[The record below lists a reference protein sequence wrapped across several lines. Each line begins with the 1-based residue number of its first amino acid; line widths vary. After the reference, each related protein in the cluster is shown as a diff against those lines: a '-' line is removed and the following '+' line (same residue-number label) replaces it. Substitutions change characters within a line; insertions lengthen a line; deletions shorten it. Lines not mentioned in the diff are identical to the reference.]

1 MATPGQRH
9 SSFSKRAQYTL
20 FTGYIAAGVGA
31 LVGAILLGL
40 SLWQPQFLSGL
51 RGGAQDAALPATSAT
66 AEVRTESKS
75 LIASIR
81 GYLRAGSQ
89 NAALKREVEIARIR
103 LKEAEAVAGE
113 NARLKALLAIRDGAI
128 KPVAV
133 ARLVGSTASS
143 TRRFAYL
150 GAGSAQGVT
159 VGMPVISPR
168 GVIGRI
174 LETGRNSSRVLLIL
188 DSESVLPVRRS
199 GDELVAFAEGR
210 GDSLLRIRLINL
222 GINPLKVG
230 DMFLTSGAG
239 GYYRP
244 GTAVAILTRK
254 TADGGL
260 ARIVS
265 DPAATDFVAVMPIF
279 EPEAARVI
287 DTPVERAV
295 GDAVSGGG
303 AGARSGGGAA
313 ARNGGGAR

>member
-1 MATPGQRH
+1 MAPNAQRH

-31 LVGAILLGL
+31 LLGAILLGV

-51 RGGAQDAALPATSAT
+51 RSGAQDVATPATTSVAV
-66 AEVRTESKS
+66 ARTEGTSF
-75 LIASIR
+75 IATIR

-89 NAALKREVEIARIR
+89 NAALKREMEIARIR
-103 LKEAEAVAGE
+103 LKEAEAVRQE
-113 NARLKALLAIRDGAI
+113 NVRLKALLAIRDGNV
-128 KPVAV
+128 KPVAI

-150 GAGSAQGVT
+150 GAGREQGVT
-159 VGMPVISPR
+159 VGMPVLSPR
-168 GVIGRI
+168 GVVGRI
-174 LETGRNSSRVLLIL
+174 LEVGRTSSRVLLIL

-199 GDELVAFAEGR
+199 GDQLVAFAEGR
-210 GDSLLRIRLINL
+210 GDSMLRIKLINL

-230 DMFLTSGAG
+230 DLFLTSGAG

-244 GTAVAILTRK
+244 GTAVAILTH
-254 TADGGL
+254 TSPDGGL

-279 EPEAARVI
+279 EPAAAKVA
-287 DTPVERAV
+287 DTPVEEAV
-295 GDAVSGGG
+295 GVREDQ
-303 AGARSGGGAA
+303 R
-313 ARNGGGAR
+313 

>member
-20 FTGYIAAGVGA
+20 FTGYIVAGVGA
-31 LVGAILLGL
+31 LLGAILLGI

-51 RGGAQDAALPATSAT
+51 RGRAQDAALPATEVAAGARSQSQGLVAT
-66 AEVRTESKS
+66 
-75 LIASIR
+75 IQ

-103 LKEAEAVAGE
+103 LKEAEAVKQE
-113 NARLKALLAIRDGAI
+113 NARLKALLGIRDGATR
-128 KPVAV
+128 PVAV

-150 GAGSAQGVT
+150 AAGSDQGVE
-159 VGMPVISPR
+159 VGMPVVSPR
-168 GVIGRI
+168 GVVGRI
-174 LETGRNSSRVLLIL
+174 LEVGRASSRVLLLL

-199 GDELVAFAEGR
+199 SDELVAFAEGR

-230 DMFLTSGAG
+230 DLFLTSGAG

-244 GTAVAILTRK
+244 GSAVAILTAK

-265 DPAATDFVAVMPIF
+265 DPAATDFVSVMPIF
-279 EPEAARVI
+279 EPEAAKVVE
-287 DTPVERAV
+287 TPVERAV
-295 GDAVSGGG
+295 GEPVGSSGG
-303 AGARSGGGAA
+303 R
-313 ARNGGGAR
+313 

>member
-1 MATPGQRH
+1 MAPNAQRH

-20 FTGYIAAGVGA
+20 FTGYIAAGVGLLIGA
-31 LVGAILLGL
+31 LLLGI
-40 SLWQPQFLSGL
+40 SLWQPQFLAGL
-51 RGGAQDAALPATSAT
+51 RGTAQDAAAPATSSVAT
-66 AEVRTESKS
+66 ARTESKG
-75 LIASIR
+75 LIASVR

-89 NAALKREVEIARIR
+89 NAALKSEVEIARIR
-103 LKEAEAVAGE
+103 LKEVEAIKQE
-113 NARLKALLAIRDGAI
+113 NARLKALLAIRDGEV
-128 KPVAV
+128 KPVAI

-159 VGMPVISPR
+159 VGMPVVSPR
-168 GVIGRI
+168 GVVGRI
-174 LETGRNSSRVLLIL
+174 LEVGRNSSRVLLIL

-210 GDSLLRIRLINL
+210 GDSLLRIKLINL

-230 DMFLTSGAG
+230 DVFLTSGAG

-244 GTAVAILTRK
+244 GTAVAILTS
-254 TADGGL
+254 TSADGGL

-279 EPEAARVI
+279 EPEAVKVV
-287 DTPVERAV
+287 DTPVEEEV
-295 GDAVSGGG
+295 
-303 AGARSGGGAA
+303 GAREEQ
-313 ARNGGGAR
+313 R

>member
-1 MATPGQRH
+1 MAPSAQRH

-20 FTGYIAAGVGA
+20 FTGYIAAGLGTLAGA
-31 LVGAILLGL
+31 VLLAI

-51 RGGAQDAALPATSAT
+51 RGSAQDAAAPATQTVAT
-66 AEVRTESKS
+66 ARTESKG

-89 NAALKREVEIARIR
+89 NAALKREMEIARIR
-103 LKEAEAVAGE
+103 LKEAEAVRQE
-113 NARLKALLAIRDGAI
+113 NSRLKALLAIRDSDAD
-128 KPVAV
+128 PVAV

-150 GAGSAQGVT
+150 GAGSAQGVA
-159 VGMPVISPR
+159 VGMPVVSPR
-168 GVIGRI
+168 GVVGRI
-174 LETGRNSSRVLLIL
+174 LEVGRNSSRVLLIL

-199 GDELVAFAEGR
+199 SDRLVAFAEGR
-210 GDSLLRIRLINL
+210 GDSLLRIKLINL

-230 DMFLTSGAG
+230 DLFLTSGAG

-244 GTAVAILTRK
+244 GIAVAILTHK
-254 TADGGL
+254 NSDGGL

-279 EPEAARVI
+279 EPEAAKVI
-287 DTPVERAV
+287 DTPVERAI
-295 GDAVSGGG
+295 DQTEDE
-303 AGARSGGGAA
+303 
-313 ARNGGGAR
+313 